1 MSMTSALIRCLT
13 AALFEER
20 LNNSITSIKNIII
33 TRANKANKKYF
44 NISLVKY
51 L

>member
-1 MSMTSALIRCLT
+1 MSKTSALTRCLT
-13 AALFEER
+13 AALFEDR
-20 LNNSITSIKNIII
+20 LNNSIKSIKKINI